1 MRTFTASKTG
11 ALPERRNLRLR
22 ILLTGRT
29 GQVGSALVDELA
41 PLGEVRA
48 FDRQGLDL
56 LDPQS
61 IRSAMAKV
69 KPDVVVNAAAYTAVD
84 RAERERDLAFEVNSR
99 AVKELALEARSF
111 DALLIHFSTDYVFD
125 GDKPAPYVETDAP
138 NPMGVYGSSK
148 LEGER
153 AIAASGCRHLIFRTS
168 WVYGPTG
175 RNFLHAILAAAKT
188 KPELRVVDDQRG
200 APTTS
205 MAIAGAV
212 TQVLSHSGLSEK
224 PSGIYHLSA
233 AGETTWHGFAAAILA
248 GKGLATPVVAVRS
261 DDYPAAARRPKN
273 SLLDNLKIGAT
284 FDVA

>member
-1 MRTFTASKTG
+1 M
-11 ALPERRNLRLR
+11 R
-22 ILLTGRT
+22 ILLTGSN
-29 GQVGSALVDELA
+29 GQVGTVLVQALA

-56 LDPQS
+56 RDLQS
-61 IRSAMAKV
+61 IRSTFAKLR
-69 KPDVVVNAAAYTAVD
+69 PDVIVNAAAYTAVD
-84 RAERERDLAFEVNSR
+84 RAESERDVAFEVNSH
-99 AVKELALEARSF
+99 AVQTIAREAASIN
-111 DALLIHFSTDYVFD
+111 ALLVHFSTDYVFD
-125 GDKPAPYVETDAP
+125 GEKSTPYVETDAP
-138 NPMGVYGSSK
+138 NPLSAYGSSK
-148 LEGER
+148 LEGEQ

-168 WVYGPTG
+168 WVYGPAG

-284 FDVA
+284 FDVALPDWRQGLAAVLAAIH